1 MLKLQTT
8 CDTSQ
13 SHIGALLRAERMRQ
27 DLDIRA
33 ASKALHIQPAYLSAI
48 ETLDTSA
55 LPSTGYVLGFVR
67 SYALYLGMDAK
78 NSVAQYKT
86 DIECPKSMEMRDS
99 PHHVPKR
106 KINIP
111 KGSLV
116 AGMVL
121 SCVLVVVS
129 WYGLK
134 TDARSAQVVNPLVS
148 QVGDWGFEAAAP
160 TQNDPDMITL
170 IAIGPSWV
178 QIKDRNGDILMSR
191 IMVPGDIFETKRQ
204 NMPMLSLRDAGAIEL
219 YRGGKRIGPIGQ
231 KGASGKNIPLAA
243 TGG

>member
-1 MLKLQTT
+1 MLQLQKT

-13 SHIGALLRAERMRQ
+13 SHIGALLREERLCQ

-33 ASKALHIQPAYLSAI
+33 VSKALHIQPTYLISI
-48 ETLDTSA
+48 EALDTEA
-55 LPSTGYVLGFVR
+55 LPSTGYVLGFVC

-78 NSVAQYKT
+78 NAVSQYKT
-86 DIECPKSMEMRDS
+86 DIECPRNMGMRDR

-129 WYGLK
+129 WYGWK
-134 TDARSAQVVNPLVS
+134 TDARSAQSINISVS
-148 QVGDWGFEAAAP
+148 QVSGWGFDPVQP
-160 TQNDPDMITL
+160 TQDDPDMISL
-170 IAIGPSWV
+170 VAIGPSWV
-178 QIKDRNGDILMSR
+178 QIKDRKGDILISR
-191 IMVPGDIFETKRQ
+191 IMVSGDMFETKRQ

-219 YRGGKRIGPIGQ
+219 YRGGVRIGPIGQ
-231 KGASGKNIPLAA
+231 KGASGKNIPLTAA
-243 TGG
+243 DG